1 VQAVQFNKLLSGD
14 ETFKDSKT
22 DFGDG
27 KFDMRYANFTL
38 KVYLHLVTMQQLY
51 SFLKMYVVIAYGE
64 NTDEQLY
71 NCDKNSTVLK
81 TASK

>member
-1 VQAVQFNKLLSGD
+1 MQAVQFNKLLSGD

-27 KFDMRYANFTL
+27 KFDMGYANFTL
-38 KVYLHLVTMQQLY
+38 KVYLHQQQLY

-64 NTDEQLY
+64 NTDKQLY
-71 NCDKNSTVLK
+71 NCDKIALY
-81 TASK
+81 